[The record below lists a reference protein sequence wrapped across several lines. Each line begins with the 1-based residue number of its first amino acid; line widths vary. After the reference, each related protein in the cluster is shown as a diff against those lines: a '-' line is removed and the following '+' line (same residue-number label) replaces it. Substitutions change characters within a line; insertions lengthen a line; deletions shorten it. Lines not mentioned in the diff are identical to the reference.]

1 MYSVAETEAILCLGL
16 YSVVLVG
23 RGLQAKV
30 KGPTRNLTLNGLAVP
45 RLEAPCRSTLHVRAR
60 RSAVLPCND
69 IRETDADRKPQL
81 VNS

>member
-45 RLEAPCRSTLHVRAR
+45 RLEAPCRSTLGMFEPEDQRCCHAMI
-60 RSAVLPCND
+60 SGKQM
-69 IRETDADRKPQL
+69 ETVSR
-81 VNS
+81 NS